1 MKPFIGL
8 TPLYDDDKKSY
19 WILPGYME
27 EIEHAGG
34 IPIML
39 PLTADRDMLENI
51 LCRIDGLVLTGG
63 HDVSMGK
70 RQRISAEGSARSGM
84 KWSWP

>member
-8 TPLYDDDKKSY
+8 TPLYDDDKKSN

-34 IPIML
+34 ILVML
-39 PLTADRDMLENI
+39 PLTEERDMLEDI
-51 LCRIDGLVLTGG
+51 L
-63 HDVSMGK
+63 
-70 RQRISAEGSARSGM
+70 
-84 KWSWP
+84 